1 MVPDS
6 SENRRPHRAAR
17 WAAGLAGLAC
27 LAATATAA
35 DFECAALKPS
45 ASKAPAYARVANQ
58 PRCEGFYD
66 RNVSQPFIE
75 LVSLTSGALPSAEA
89 PTMLLAASQR
99 GAARLTVHP
108 LRPAPF
114 YRVDASVAAGQSVAW
129 DAGPMLAATGLRVRD
144 LGFLALLGG
153 SVATD
158 TFVPVAFSATL
169 AAKTPAAP
177 IAADRPAELQAVLQA
192 VLRVSVPVASLAW
205 RRQRLDGGDDG
216 AGAWREVPGP
226 ARFAWERVPFAL
238 EMPADGRGVRVD
250 VQALDADS
258 KVLPLLRFNVSGPAD
273 AGS

>member
-1 MVPDS
+1 MVADR
-6 SENRRPHRAAR
+6 SENRSSRRAAR
-17 WAAGLAGLAC
+17 WAGA
-27 LAATATAA
+27 LAAVACMAAPAMAA
-35 DFECAALKPS
+35 DFQCAALKPS
-45 ASKAPAYARVANQ
+45 ASKQPAYARVANQ

-89 PTMLLAASQR
+89 QAMQLSASQR

-153 SVATD
+153 SAATD
-158 TFVPVAFSATL
+158 TFVPVAFSAAP
-169 AAKTPAAP
+169 AATPAPP
-177 IAADRPAELQAVLQA
+177 IAADRPAVLQA

-205 RRQRLDGGDDG
+205 RRQRLDGADDG
-216 AGAWREVPGP
+216 AGTWREIPGP

-250 VQALDADS
+250 VQALDADG
-258 KVLPLLRFNVSGPAD
+258 KVLPLLRFNVSGAAD